1 MKYGVGKWVQIL
13 ETGLLPGKLIQ
24 QLNGQTQR
32 LIGQQSLAAYTGLQV
47 DIDRVRADNEACVDA
62 PRKAGLIINTG
73 KNLTRED
80 KDRLQQETR
89 ANYGLTKEQMKEVDE
104 QLDEIKSQQAENN
117 AANAAPSTKLMTDD
131 PTALER
137 TDKLALLKRLH
148 IKLSELCSQMTAKI
162 ENNHSVLPPPPQQQ
176 QQQKQQASRPE
187 SDGENR
193 ETNSAPQSLQPMSID
208 APEAAVTKKRNPPL
222 KKKIIKKRQLTEDSD
237 SDDDFMSAGDDG
249 KKNARS
255 RGGAGAAG
263 GGRNNSKQ
271 HQKLQIPA
279 EMIDSLTGMG
289 FSQRQAKDALEE
301 TGGDVEAAIEWLMA
315 CVA

>member
-47 DIDRVRADNEACVDA
+47 DIDRVRADNEARVDA

-89 ANYGLTKEQMKEVDE
+89 ANYGLTKEQMKEVEE

-117 AANAAPSTKLMTDD
+117 AANAAPTTKLMTDD
-131 PTALER
+131 PIALDR

-148 IKLSELCSQMTAKI
+148 TKLSELCAQMTAKI
-162 ENNHSVLPPPPQQQ
+162 ENNNAVPPPQQQ
-176 QQQKQQASRPE
+176 QQQQKHVASCPE

-193 ETNSAPQSLQPMSID
+193 ETNSAPQSAQPMSID
-208 APEAAVTKKRNPPL
+208 VSVAAVPKKRNPPS
-222 KKKIIKKRQLTEDSD
+222 KKRIIKKRQLTEDSD
-237 SDDDFMSAGDDG
+237 SDDDFMSDDDID
-249 KKNARS
+249 KKPSS
-255 RGGAGAAG
+255 RG

-271 HQKLQIPA
+271 HQKLQIPT

-301 TGGDVEAAIEWLMA
+301 TGGDVEAAIEWLMS